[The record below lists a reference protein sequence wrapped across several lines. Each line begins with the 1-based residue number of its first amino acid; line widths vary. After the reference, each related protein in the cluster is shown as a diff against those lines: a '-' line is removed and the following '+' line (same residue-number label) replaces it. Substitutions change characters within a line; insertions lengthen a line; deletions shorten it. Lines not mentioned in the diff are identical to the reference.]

1 MTGQQPYEG
10 GRAPGRVRPTPLP
23 CQLVAKVGA
32 AGSFDEAPIRA
43 FGPPAG
49 YINGATRSRRSGR
62 EPRRPR
68 RSCISPPA
76 DPAVSCA
83 CGGTAG
89 RGRRYWRPRPVML
102 PRVRR

>member
-1 MTGQQPYEG
+1 MKTAERRDGSGLRRYP
-10 GRAPGRVRPTPLP
+10 AS
-23 CQLVAKVGA
+23 LVAKVGA

-43 FGPPAG
+43 FGPLAG

-68 RSCISPPA
+68 RSCIRPPA
-76 DPAVSCA
+76 DPAVSCRLR
-83 CGGTAG
+83 GLPAG
-89 RGRRYWRPRPVML
+89 QGRRYWRPRPVML